1 MSAQTKILVVED
13 NVDDVMILQRHFS
26 RLEGSYHVDIAYTAA
41 EAIRRTTTQI
51 YDVAFI
57 DQHLPDT
64 RGEALIRQ
72 IQESL
77 PNLPVIMLTG
87 QGDERLAVEVMK
99 AGASDYLRK
108 DDLSRSILARALR
121 NALARAQLKAEL
133 RRLAVMDDLTNLYNR
148 RHFNA
153 VIETEF
159 ARARRYGQPL
169 ACLMLDIDHFKRF
182 NDTRGHPCGD
192 AVLRHLSGV
201 LRDIARQMDVVARY
215 GGEEFAV
222 LLPNTDLDGA
232 WVVAERIRH
241 TMSESVVEFDGARLR
256 VTLSIGVA
264 TSEQAEID
272 DTQALIKRADD
283 ALFQAK
289 RAGRN
294 QVRRGEATA
303 PPAMGLNVDAIVNR
317 RGSTAALAYL
327 IDTHDDQV
335 IGRSGHTD
343 QVATLVHQVGS
354 RLGCDPE
361 RLEGWV
367 LAAYLAPLGR
377 LLVPLSIW
385 NCPGPLS
392 TADRAIIAEASHHT
406 DQMIERMGISRN
418 VRHIIEQLGEFW
430 DGSGPLGLAE
440 EAIHEGARLLTL
452 IDSWCALR
460 AERAW
465 RSAFSANDA
474 ITKLQDL
481 AGKRLDPAL
490 VEVFSAMQISHAGD
504 HAD

>member
-1 MSAQTKILVVED
+1 VSAQTKILVVED
-13 NVDDVMILQRHFS
+13 NIDDVMILQRHFS
-26 RLEGSYHVDIAYTAA
+26 RLEGSYHVDIAYTAS
-41 EAIRRTTTQI
+41 EAIARTTSQA
-51 YDVAFI
+51 YDIAFI

-77 PNLPVIMLTG
+77 PNLPIIMLTG

-121 NALARAQLKAEL
+121 NALARAALQAEL
-133 RRLAVMDDLTNLYNR
+133 RRLAVMDDLTGLYNR

-159 ARARRYGQPL
+159 ARALRYGQPL

-201 LRDIARQMDVVARY
+201 LRDLARQMDIVARY
-215 GGEEFAV
+215 GGEEFAL

-232 WVVAERIRH
+232 WAVAERIRR
-241 TMSESVVEFDGARLR
+241 TMAESTVEFGGERLR

-264 TSEQAEID
+264 TSELAEIE

-289 RAGRN
+289 RGGRN

-303 PPAMGLNVDAIVNR
+303 PPAMGINVEGIVNR

-327 IDTHDDQV
+327 IAQHDNQV
-335 IGRSGHTD
+335 IGRTGHTEC
-343 QVATLVHQVGS
+343 VATWVHRLGK
-354 RLGCDPE
+354 RLGCAPE
-361 RLEGWV
+361 RLEVWV
-367 LAAYLAPLGR
+367 LAVYLAPLGR
-377 LLVPLSIW
+377 LLVPMRIW
-385 NCPGPLS
+385 NARTPLS
-392 TADRAIIAEASHHT
+392 ADDRARIEDVPRHT
-406 DQMIERMGISRN
+406 HQMIDRMGISRG
-418 VRHIIEQLGEFW
+418 VRQIIEHLSEHW
-430 DGSGPLGLAE
+430 DGSGPLGLTE
-440 EAIHEGARLLTL
+440 EDIDEGARVVSM
-452 IDSWCALR
+452 IDIWCGLR

-465 RSAFSANDA
+465 RPAHSAADA
-474 ITKLQDL
+474 IVELKAF
-481 AGKRLDPAL
+481 AGQRLDPAL
-490 VEVFSAMQISHAGD
+490 VEVFTSMQIADADEHAR
-504 HAD
+504 